1 MTGDSRK
8 KARLKDSRIAKK
20 VKCITKY
27 CWDLVKYMNF
37 VFFGRKLK
45 DIKIMVSSE
54 TWMYAR
60 VTFNIGPYQYVQNLN

>member
-1 MTGDSRK
+1 MHQKLLLGPDT
-8 KARLKDSRIAKK
+8 I
-20 VKCITKY
+20 Y
-27 CWDLVKYMNF
+27 E
-37 VFFGRKLK
+37 FFFFIGRKLK

>member
-1 MTGDSRK
+1 MHHKILLGPGK
-8 KARLKDSRIAKK
+8 IYEF
-20 VKCITKY
+20 C
-27 CWDLVKYMNF
+27 F
-37 VFFGRKLK
+37 FFGRKLK